1 MAMVTV
7 NFRMDEELKKAME
20 KVCEELGMNMTTAF
34 MIYAK
39 KMTREH
45 RIPFEVSCSPHFG
58 IADMTREQLNDEL
71 KKGADCI
78 AAGKCVSAEKFEA
91 DMERFLNDEL

>member
-45 RIPFEVSCSPHFG
+45 RIAV
-58 IADMTREQLNDEL
+58 LNWLCLMMNL
-71 KKGADCI
+71 KKALI
-78 AAGKCVSAEKFEA
+78 VLLPENVSQQKSLKLIWKGF
-91 DMERFLNDEL
+91 

>member
-45 RIPFEVSCSPHFG
+45 RIPFEVSSDPFYSEMNMRYLDKVISEYETG
-58 IADMTREQLNDEL
+58 KSKMIAKTMEEL
-71 KKGADCI
+71 
-78 AAGKCVSAEKFEA
+78 EA
-91 DMERFLNDEL
+91 MENE